1 MALAVALACACSG
14 TAFAQRGIAREG
26 AIYLLLP
33 LGARIVGS
41 GQSVASPEPSTEQ
54 LFWNPGAVA
63 RASQRELAFHN
74 GQFFVGPMSAIAG
87 VFPFGRAGVVGATVA
102 VLDYGTQE
110 VTVPSSSLVGQIS
123 QQSYIFAAT
132 YAATLGS
139 RVSLGVTLKNARF
152 VGTCSGLCDDVAHF
166 DVSTTAVD
174 VGMQYRA
181 ASEDDIVLGAAIRH
195 AGPRFQLYDEP
206 QSDPL
211 PTRVQ
216 AGASYR
222 LRVLDDEMPGTILR
236 LNADAID
243 RLLDPGAMAVRFG
256 AELTWRGA
264 VAVRASYVAGSGEG
278 TGGGVGI
285 GFVTRRITFDVAQTF
300 GGATETAAI
309 GSTFFSLRGRW

>member
-1 MALAVALACACSG
+1 
-14 TAFAQRGIAREG
+14 
-26 AIYLLLP
+26 
-33 LGARIVGS
+33 
-41 GQSVASPEPSTEQ
+41 
-54 LFWNPGAVA
+54 VA

-74 GQFFVGPMSAIAG
+74 GQFFVGPMSALAG
-87 VFPFGRAGVVGATVA
+87 VFPFARAGVVGATVA
-102 VLDYGTQE
+102 VLDYGTQA
-110 VTVPSSSLVGQIS
+110 VTTPTGPAGQIS

-139 RVSLGVTLKNARF
+139 RVSAGVTLKNARF
-152 VGTCSGLCDDVAHF
+152 VGTCSGLCDDVARF

-174 VGMQYRA
+174 VGVQYRA
-181 ASEDDIVLGAAIRH
+181 AHEDDLIIGAAIRH

-211 PTRVQ
+211 PTRMQ
-216 AGASYR
+216 LGASYR
-222 LRVLDDEMPGTILR
+222 LRVLDAEMPGTTLR
-236 LNADAID
+236 LNADGID
-243 RLLDPGAMAVRFG
+243 RLLDPGAMAIRFG

-264 VAVRASYVAGSGEG
+264 VAVRTSFVAGTGEG

-300 GGATETAAI
+300 GGSSESAAA